1 MERIV
6 IIGGGASGLVAAIY
20 AKDID
25 NEVIILERNNEC
37 GKKILVTGNG
47 KCNYWNEDQ
56 SLSHYHSE
64 NNELIS
70 QIITLDNQKE
80 ILELFNNL
88 GIIPKIKNGYYYPFS
103 NQAETVREA
112 LINEVNKREIV
123 IKTNYLVESIK
134 KDKNSF
140 IITNRSEQIKA
151 DKVIISTGSFA
162 YPKTGSTGMGYH
174 FLAKFGHNIIE
185 PLPALVQL
193 VAKFP
198 YLKEWKGIRTDVIL
212 KLEENEKIIATDQ
225 GELQL
230 TDYGIS
236 GICTFNLSSFV
247 SRGLKDNKEE
257 IIHINFLPFLKEDS
271 NIMKWFDDRN
281 NILKNPTLNE
291 LLNPILN
298 YKLVKIILKI
308 SNIKGSL
315 SWNDLFEEE
324 QLFLVENLINFKL
337 EIINTKSF
345 DNAQS
350 CSGGIPLTEIELT
363 TMESKLCHNL
373 FIAGE
378 LLDINGDCGGYNLSL
393 AWISGMLAG
402 RASKE
407 SK

>member
-1 MERIV
+1 MEKIV

-20 AKDID
+20 AKNDN
-25 NEVIILERNNEC
+25 NEVIILERNKEC
-37 GKKILVTGNG
+37 GKKLLTTGNG

-56 SLSHYHSE
+56 SISHYHSE

-70 QIITLDNQKE
+70 KIISFNNQKE
-80 ILELFNNL
+80 ILTMFNNL
-88 GIIPKIKNGYYYPFS
+88 GIIPKIKHGYYYPFS

-112 LINEVNKREIV
+112 LLNEIKKKNIEI
-123 IKTNYLVESIK
+123 KNNYLVESIK
-134 KDKNSF
+134 KERNKF
-140 IITNRSEQIKA
+140 IITNRNEQIKA
-151 DKVIISTGSFA
+151 DKVIVSTGSFA
-162 YPKTGSTGMGYH
+162 SPKTGSTGMGYH

-193 VAKFP
+193 IAKFP
-198 YLKEWKGIRTDVIL
+198 YLNDWKGIRTDVIL
-212 KLEENEKIIATDQ
+212 KLEEDDKIISEEQ

-236 GICTFNLSSFV
+236 GICTFNLSSYV
-247 SRGLKDNKEE
+247 SRGLKNNKEE

-281 NILKNPTLNE
+281 SLLKNPTLYE

-298 YKLVKIILKI
+298 YKLVKIILKV
-308 SNIKGSL
+308 SNIKGAL
-315 SWNDLFEEE
+315 SWDDLFEEE
-324 QLFLVENLINFKL
+324 QLVLVENLINFKL

-345 DNAQS
+345 ENAQC
-350 CSGGIPLTEIELT
+350 CSGGIPLTEINLD
-363 TMESKLCHNL
+363 TMESLKIHNL

-402 RASKE
+402 KAAKE
-407 SK
+407 NK

>member
-6 IIGGGASGLVAAIY
+6 IIGGGASGLVTAIY
-20 AKDID
+20 AKSDD

-37 GKKILVTGNG
+37 GKKLLVTGNG

-56 SLSHYHSE
+56 SLTHYHSE

-70 QIITLDNQKE
+70 EIITFNNQKE
-80 ILELFNNL
+80 ILNLFNRL
-88 GIIPKIKNGYYYPFS
+88 GIIPKIKQGYYYPFS

-112 LINEVNKREIV
+112 LIKEVKKNNIEV
-123 IKTNYLVESIK
+123 KTNYLVENVK
-134 KDKNSF
+134 RNKNKF
-140 IITNRSEQIKA
+140 VITSRNEKIEA

-162 YPKTGSTGMGYH
+162 SPKTGSTGMGYH
-174 FLAKFGHNIIE
+174 FLSKLGHSIIE

-193 VAKFP
+193 IAKFP

-212 KLEENEKIIATDQ
+212 KLEENEKIIAEDK

-236 GICTFNLSSFV
+236 GICTFNLSSYV
-247 SRGLKDNKEE
+247 SKGLKANKEE

-281 NILKNPTLNE
+281 KLLNNPTLYE

-298 YKLVKIILKI
+298 YKLVKIILKV
-308 SNIKGSL
+308 SRLQGAL
-315 SWNDLFEEE
+315 SWDDLFEEE
-324 QLFLVENLINFKL
+324 QLTLVENLINFKL
-337 EIINTKSF
+337 EIINTKSY
-345 DNAQS
+345 DNAQC
-350 CSGGIPLTEIELT
+350 CSGGIPLTEINLK
-363 TMESKLCHNL
+363 TMESLKVKNL
-373 FIAGE
+373 YITGE

-393 AWISGMLAG
+393 AWISRMLAG
-402 RASKE
+402 KASKE
-407 SK
+407 NK

>member
-20 AKDID
+20 AKKED
-25 NEVIILERNNEC
+25 NEVIILERNKEC
-37 GKKILVTGNG
+37 GKKLLTTGNG

-56 SLSHYHSE
+56 SLTHYHSE

-70 QIITLDNQKE
+70 EIITFNNQKE
-80 ILELFNNL
+80 ILNMFNSL
-88 GIIPKIKNGYYYPFS
+88 GIIPKIKQGYYYPFS

-112 LINEVNKREIV
+112 LLKETIKKNVE
-123 IKTNYLVESIK
+123 IKTNFLVENVK
-134 KDKNSF
+134 KSKKKF
-140 IITNRSEQIKA
+140 IIKSRNEEIEA

-162 YPKTGSTGMGYH
+162 SPKTGSTGMGYH
-174 FLAKFGHNIIE
+174 FLSKFGHSIIE

-193 VAKFP
+193 IAKFP
-198 YLKEWKGIRTDVIL
+198 YLKDWKGIRTDVIL
-212 KLEENEKIIATDQ
+212 KLEENEKIIAEDK

-236 GICTFNLSSFV
+236 GICTFNLSSYV
-247 SRGLKDNKEE
+247 SRGLKNNKEE

-281 NILKNPTLNE
+281 ELLNNPTLYE

-298 YKLVKIILKI
+298 YKLVKIILKV
-308 SNIKGSL
+308 SRLQGAL

-324 QLFLVENLINFKL
+324 QLTLVENLINFKL

-345 DNAQS
+345 DNAQC
-350 CSGGIPLTEIELT
+350 CSGGIPLTEINLK
-363 TMESKLCHNL
+363 TMESLKVNKL
-373 FIAGE
+373 FITGE
-378 LLDINGDCGGYNLSL
+378 LLDINGDCGEYNLSL

-402 RASKE
+402 KASKE

>member
-6 IIGGGASGLVAAIY
+6 IIGGGASGLVTGIY
-20 AKDID
+20 AKNDD
-25 NEVIILERNNEC
+25 NEVIILERNSEC
-37 GKKILVTGNG
+37 GKKLLVTGNG

-70 QIITLDNQKE
+70 EIITFDNQKE
-80 ILELFNNL
+80 ILNLFNKL
-88 GIIPKIKNGYYYPFS
+88 GIIPKIKQGYYYPFS

-112 LINEVNKREIV
+112 LIKEVNKKNIE
-123 IKTNYLVESIK
+123 IKTNYLVENVKRNKNKFVITSINEK
-134 KDKNSF
+134 
-140 IITNRSEQIKA
+140 IEA

-162 YPKTGSTGMGYH
+162 SPKTGSTGMGYH
-174 FLAKFGHNIIE
+174 FLSKLGHSIIE

-193 VAKFP
+193 IAKFP
-198 YLKEWKGIRTDVIL
+198 YLKDWKGIRTDVIL
-212 KLEENEKIIATDQ
+212 KLEEDEKIIAEDK

-236 GICTFNLSSFV
+236 GICTFNLSSYV
-247 SRGLKDNKEE
+247 SRGLKNNKEE

-281 NILKNPTLNE
+281 KLLNNPTLYE

-298 YKLVKIILKI
+298 YKLVKIILKV
-308 SNIKGSL
+308 SRLQGGL
-315 SWNDLFEEE
+315 SWDDLFEEE
-324 QLFLVENLINFKL
+324 QLTLVENLINFKL

-345 DNAQS
+345 DNAQC
-350 CSGGIPLTEIELT
+350 CSGGIPLTEIDLK
-363 TMESKLCHNL
+363 TMESLKVKNL
-373 FIAGE
+373 YITGE

-407 SK
+407 NK

>member
-20 AKDID
+20 SKSEN
-25 NEVIILERNNEC
+25 NEVIILERNAEC
-37 GKKILVTGNG
+37 GKKILATGNG

-56 SLSHYHSE
+56 SLTHYHSE

-70 QIITLDNQKE
+70 EIITFDNQKE
-80 ILELFNNL
+80 ILNLFNNL
-88 GIIPKIKNGYYYPFS
+88 GIIPKIKHGYYYPFS

-112 LINEVNKREIV
+112 LLKAVRSKNIEI
-123 IKTNYLVESIK
+123 KNNFLVENVK
-134 KDKNSF
+134 KTKNKF
-140 IITNRSEQIKA
+140 TITSRNETITA

-162 YPKTGSTGMGYH
+162 SPKTGSTGMGYH

-193 VAKFP
+193 IAKFP
-198 YLKEWKGIRTDVIL
+198 YLKDWKGIRTDVIL
-212 KLEENEKIIATDQ
+212 KLEEDEKIIAEDS

-247 SRGLKDNKEE
+247 SRGLKNNKEE

-271 NIMKWFDDRN
+271 NIMKWFDERN
-281 NILKNPTLNE
+281 EILKSPTLYE

-298 YKLVKIILKI
+298 YKLVKIILKV
-308 SNIKGSL
+308 SRLQGGL
-315 SWNDLFEEE
+315 SWNELFEEE
-324 QLFLVENLINFKL
+324 QLTLVENLINFKL

-350 CSGGIPLTEIELT
+350 CSGGIPLTEINLK
-363 TMESKLCHNL
+363 TMESLMEKNL
-373 FIAGE
+373 FITGE

-407 SK
+407 NK

>member
-1 MERIV
+1 MEHIA

-20 AKDID
+20 AKND
-25 NEVIILERNNEC
+25 NNHVTILERNAEC
-37 GKKILVTGNG
+37 GKKLLATGNG

-56 SLSHYHSE
+56 SLTHYHSE

-70 QIITLDNQKE
+70 NIITYNNQKE
-80 ILELFNNL
+80 IINLFNNL

-112 LINEVNKREIV
+112 LLKEVKSKDVE
-123 IKTNYLVESIK
+123 IKTNYLVENVK
-134 KDKNSF
+134 KNKNKF
-140 IITNRSEQIKA
+140 IITSRNEELEV

-162 YPKTGSTGMGYH
+162 SPKTGSTGMGYH
-174 FLAKFGHNIIE
+174 FLSKLGHNIIE

-193 VAKFP
+193 IAKFP
-198 YLKEWKGIRTDVIL
+198 YLKDWKGIRTDVIL
-212 KLEENEKIIATDQ
+212 KLEEDEKIIAEDS

-236 GICTFNLSSFV
+236 GICTFNLSSFA
-247 SRGLKDNKEE
+247 SRGLKNNKEE

-271 NIMKWFDDRN
+271 NILKWFDDRN
-281 NILKNPTLNE
+281 KLLKNPTLYE

-298 YKLVKIILKI
+298 YKLVKIILKVSRI
-308 SNIKGSL
+308 QGAL
-315 SWNDLFEEE
+315 SWDDLFEEE
-324 QLFLVENLINFKL
+324 QLNLVENLINFKL

-350 CSGGIPLTEIELT
+350 CSGGIPLTEIDLK
-363 TMESKLCHNL
+363 TMESLKIKNL
-373 FIAGE
+373 FITGE

-407 SK
+407 NK

>member
-20 AKDID
+20 AKKED
-25 NEVIILERNNEC
+25 NEVIILERNKEC
-37 GKKILVTGNG
+37 GKKLLTTGNG

-56 SLSHYHSE
+56 SLTHYHSE

-70 QIITLDNQKE
+70 EIITFNNQKE
-80 ILELFNNL
+80 ILNMFNSL
-88 GIIPKIKNGYYYPFS
+88 GIIPKIKQGYYYPFS

-112 LINEVNKREIV
+112 LLKETIKKNVE
-123 IKTNYLVESIK
+123 IKTNFLVENVK
-134 KDKNSF
+134 KSKKKF
-140 IITNRSEQIKA
+140 IIKSRNEEIEA

-162 YPKTGSTGMGYH
+162 SPKTGSTGMGYH
-174 FLAKFGHNIIE
+174 FLSKFGHSIIE

-193 VAKFP
+193 IAKFP
-198 YLKEWKGIRTDVIL
+198 YLKDWKGIRTDVIL
-212 KLEENEKIIATDQ
+212 KLEENEKIIAEDK

-236 GICTFNLSSFV
+236 GICTFNLSSYV
-247 SRGLKDNKEE
+247 SRGLKNNKEE

-281 NILKNPTLNE
+281 ELLNNPTLYE

-298 YKLVKIILKI
+298 YKLVKIILKV
-308 SNIKGSL
+308 SRLQGAL

-324 QLFLVENLINFKL
+324 QLTLVENLINFKL

-345 DNAQS
+345 DNAQC
-350 CSGGIPLTEIELT
+350 CSGGIPLTEINLK
-363 TMESKLCHNL
+363 TMESLKVKNL
-373 FIAGE
+373 YITGE

-402 RASKE
+402 KASKE

>member
-20 AKDID
+20 AKKED
-25 NEVIILERNNEC
+25 NEVIILERNKEC
-37 GKKILVTGNG
+37 GKKLLTTGNG

-56 SLSHYHSE
+56 SLTHYHSE

-70 QIITLDNQKE
+70 EIITFNNQKE
-80 ILELFNNL
+80 ILNMFNSL
-88 GIIPKIKNGYYYPFS
+88 GIIPKIKQGYYYPFS

-112 LINEVNKREIV
+112 LLKETIKKNVE
-123 IKTNYLVESIK
+123 IKTNFLVENVK
-134 KDKNSF
+134 KSKKKF
-140 IITNRSEQIKA
+140 IIKSRNEEIEA

-162 YPKTGSTGMGYH
+162 SPKTGSTGMGYH
-174 FLAKFGHNIIE
+174 FLSKFGHSIIE

-193 VAKFP
+193 IAKFP
-198 YLKEWKGIRTDVIL
+198 YLKDWKGIRTDVIL
-212 KLEENEKIIATDQ
+212 KLEENEKIIAEDK

-236 GICTFNLSSFV
+236 GICTFNLSSYV
-247 SRGLKDNKEE
+247 SRGLKNNKEE

-281 NILKNPTLNE
+281 ELLNNPTLYE

-298 YKLVKIILKI
+298 YKLVKIILKV
-308 SNIKGSL
+308 SRLQGAL

-324 QLFLVENLINFKL
+324 QLTLVENLINFKL

-345 DNAQS
+345 DNAQC
-350 CSGGIPLTEIELT
+350 CSGGIPLTEINLK
-363 TMESKLCHNL
+363 TMESLKVNKL
-373 FIAGE
+373 FITGE

-402 RASKE
+402 KASKE

>member
-1 MERIV
+1 MERII
-6 IIGGGASGLVAAIY
+6 IIGGGASGLVASIY
-20 AKDID
+20 AKNEY
-25 NEVIILERNNEC
+25 NEVIILERNDEC
-37 GKKILVTGNG
+37 GKKLLVTGNG
-47 KCNYWNEDQ
+47 RCNYWNEDQ
-56 SLSHYHSE
+56 SLNHYHSD

-70 QIITLDNQKE
+70 EIITFENQKE
-80 ILELFNNL
+80 ILNLFNNI
-88 GIIPKIKNGYYYPFS
+88 GIIPKIKHGYYYPVT

-112 LINEVNKREIV
+112 LINEVRRRNII
-123 IKTNYLVESIK
+123 IKNNYLVESISK
-134 KDKNSF
+134 EDNKF
-140 IITNRSEQIKA
+140 IIKSRNEVIDA
-151 DKVIISTGSFA
+151 DKVIISTGSFSS
-162 YPKTGSTGMGYH
+162 PKTGSTGMGYH
-174 FLAKFGHNIIE
+174 FLKEFGHSIIE

-193 VAKFP
+193 IASFP

-212 KLEENEKIIATDQ
+212 KLEENGEIIAEEK

-236 GICTFNLSSFV
+236 GICTFNLSSYV
-247 SRGLKDNKEE
+247 SRGLKNNKEE

-271 NIMKWFDDRN
+271 NILKWFDDRN
-281 NILKNPTLNE
+281 ELLKNPTLYE

-308 SNIKGSL
+308 SRVKGDL

-324 QLFLVENLINFKL
+324 QLTLVENLINFKL

-350 CSGGIPLTEIELT
+350 CSGGIPLTEINLK
-363 TMESKLCHNL
+363 TMESKMIENL
-373 FIAGE
+373 YISGE

-402 RASKE
+402 KSAKGE
-407 SK
+407 

>member
-6 IIGGGASGLVAAIY
+6 IIGGGASGLVTGIY
-20 AKDID
+20 AKNDD
-25 NEVIILERNNEC
+25 NEVIILERNSEC
-37 GKKILVTGNG
+37 GKKLLVTGNG

-70 QIITLDNQKE
+70 EIITFNNQKE
-80 ILELFNNL
+80 ILNLFNKL
-88 GIIPKIKNGYYYPFS
+88 GIIPKIKQGYYYPFS

-112 LINEVNKREIV
+112 LIKEVNKKNIE
-123 IKTNYLVESIK
+123 IKTNYLVENVK
-134 KDKNSF
+134 RNKDKF
-140 IITNRSEQIKA
+140 VITSRNEKIEA

-162 YPKTGSTGMGYH
+162 SPKTGSTGMGYH
-174 FLAKFGHNIIE
+174 FLSKLGHSIIE

-193 VAKFP
+193 IAKFP
-198 YLKEWKGIRTDVIL
+198 YLKDWKGIRTDVIL
-212 KLEENEKIIATDQ
+212 KLEEDEQIIAEDK

-236 GICTFNLSSFV
+236 GICTFNLSSYV
-247 SRGLKDNKEE
+247 SRGLKNNKEE
-257 IIHINFLPFLKEDS
+257 IMHINFLPFLKEDS

-281 NILKNPTLNE
+281 KLLNNPTLYE

-298 YKLVKIILKI
+298 YKLVKIILKV
-308 SNIKGSL
+308 SRLQGGL
-315 SWNDLFEEE
+315 SWDDLFEEE
-324 QLFLVENLINFKL
+324 QLTLVENLINFKL

-345 DNAQS
+345 DNAQC
-350 CSGGIPLTEIELT
+350 CSGGIPLTEINLK
-363 TMESKLCHNL
+363 TMESLKVKNL
-373 FIAGE
+373 YITGE

-407 SK
+407 NK

>member
-6 IIGGGASGLVAAIY
+6 IIGGGASGLVTGIY
-20 AKDID
+20 AKNDD
-25 NEVIILERNNEC
+25 NEVIILERNSEC
-37 GKKILVTGNG
+37 GKKLLVTGNG

-70 QIITLDNQKE
+70 EIITFDNQKE
-80 ILELFNNL
+80 ILNLFNKL
-88 GIIPKIKNGYYYPFS
+88 GIIPKIKQGYYYPFS

-112 LINEVNKREIV
+112 LIKEVNKKNIE
-123 IKTNYLVESIK
+123 IKTNYLVENVK
-134 KDKNSF
+134 RNKNKF
-140 IITNRSEQIKA
+140 VITSRNEKIEA

-162 YPKTGSTGMGYH
+162 SPKTGSTGMGYH
-174 FLAKFGHNIIE
+174 FLSKLGHSIIE

-193 VAKFP
+193 IAKFP
-198 YLKEWKGIRTDVIL
+198 YLKDWKGIRTDVIL
-212 KLEENEKIIATDQ
+212 KLEEDEKIIAEDK

-236 GICTFNLSSFV
+236 GICTFNLSSYV
-247 SRGLKDNKEE
+247 SRGLKNNKEE

-281 NILKNPTLNE
+281 KLLNNPTLYE

-298 YKLVKIILKI
+298 YKLVKIILKV
-308 SNIKGSL
+308 SRLQGGL
-315 SWNDLFEEE
+315 SWDDLFEEE
-324 QLFLVENLINFKL
+324 QLTLVENLINFKL

-345 DNAQS
+345 DNAQC
-350 CSGGIPLTEIELT
+350 CSGGIPLTEIDLK
-363 TMESKLCHNL
+363 TMESLKVKNL
-373 FIAGE
+373 YITGE

-407 SK
+407 NK

>member
-1 MERIV
+1 MEKIA

-20 AKDID
+20 AKNDN
-25 NEVIILERNNEC
+25 NEVIILERNKEC
-37 GKKILVTGNG
+37 GKKLLTTGNG

-56 SLSHYHSE
+56 SISHYHSE

-70 QIITLDNQKE
+70 KIISFNNQKE
-80 ILELFNNL
+80 ILTMFNNL
-88 GIIPKIKNGYYYPFS
+88 GIIPKIKHGYYYPFS

-112 LINEVNKREIV
+112 LLNEIKKKNIEI
-123 IKTNYLVESIK
+123 KNNYLVESIK
-134 KDKNSF
+134 KERNKF
-140 IITNRSEQIKA
+140 IITNRNEQIKA
-151 DKVIISTGSFA
+151 DKVIVSTGSFA
-162 YPKTGSTGMGYH
+162 SPKTGSTGMGYH

-193 VAKFP
+193 IAKFP
-198 YLKEWKGIRTDVIL
+198 YLNDWKGIRTDVIL
-212 KLEENEKIIATDQ
+212 KLEEDDKIISEEQ

-236 GICTFNLSSFV
+236 GICTFNLSSYV
-247 SRGLKDNKEE
+247 SRGLKNNKEE

-281 NILKNPTLNE
+281 SLLKNPTLYE

-298 YKLVKIILKI
+298 YKLVKIILKV
-308 SNIKGSL
+308 SNIKGAL
-315 SWNDLFEEE
+315 SWDDLFEEE
-324 QLFLVENLINFKL
+324 QLVLVENLINFKL

-345 DNAQS
+345 ENAQC
-350 CSGGIPLTEIELT
+350 CSGGIPLTEINLD
-363 TMESKLCHNL
+363 TMESLKIHNL

-402 RASKE
+402 KAAKE
-407 SK
+407 NK

>member
-20 AKDID
+20 AKSDE
-25 NEVIILERNNEC
+25 NEVIILERNKEC
-37 GKKILVTGNG
+37 GKKLLTTGNG

-56 SLSHYHSE
+56 SLTHYHSE

-70 QIITLDNQKE
+70 EIITFNNQKE
-80 ILELFNNL
+80 ILNLFNKL
-88 GIIPKIKNGYYYPFS
+88 GIIPKIKHGYYYPFS

-112 LINEVNKREIV
+112 LIKEVKKKNVE
-123 IKTNYLVESIK
+123 IKTNFLVENIK
-134 KDKNSF
+134 KNKTKYL
-140 IITNRSEQIKA
+140 ITSRSEQIEA

-162 YPKTGSTGMGYH
+162 SPKTGSTGMGYH
-174 FLAKFGHNIIE
+174 FLSKLGHSIIE

-193 VAKFP
+193 IAKFP
-198 YLKEWKGIRTDVIL
+198 YLKDWKGIRTDVIL
-212 KLEENEKIIATDQ
+212 KLEEDDKIISEEQ

-236 GICTFNLSSFV
+236 GICTFNLSSYV
-247 SRGLKDNKEE
+247 SRGLKNNKEE

-271 NIMKWFDDRN
+271 NILKWFDDRN
-281 NILKNPTLNE
+281 ELLNNPTLYE

-298 YKLVKIILKI
+298 YKLVKIILKV
-308 SNIKGSL
+308 SRLQGGL
-315 SWNDLFEEE
+315 SWTDLFEEE
-324 QLFLVENLINFKL
+324 QLTLVENLINFKL

-345 DNAQS
+345 DNAQC
-350 CSGGIPLTEIELT
+350 CSGGIPLTEIDLK
-363 TMESKLCHNL
+363 TMESLKSKK
-373 FIAGE
+373 IYITGE

>member
-1 MERIV
+1 MEKIV
-6 IIGGGASGLVAAIY
+6 IIGGGASGLVASIY
-20 AKDID
+20 AKTED
-25 NEVIILERNNEC
+25 NEVIILERNKEC
-37 GKKILVTGNG
+37 GKKLLATGNG

-56 SLSHYHSE
+56 SLTHYHSE

-70 QIITLDNQKE
+70 KIISFNNQKE
-80 ILELFNNL
+80 ILNLFNKL
-88 GIIPKIKNGYYYPFS
+88 GIIPKIKHGYYYPFS

-112 LINEVNKREIV
+112 LIKETKKKNVE
-123 IKTNYLVESIK
+123 IKTDFLVENVK
-134 KDKNSF
+134 KVKSKF
-140 IITNRSEQIKA
+140 IIKGRNEEIKA

-162 YPKTGSTGMGYH
+162 SPKTGSTGMGYH
-174 FLAKFGHNIIE
+174 FLSKFGHNIIE

-193 VAKFP
+193 IAKFP
-198 YLKEWKGIRTDVIL
+198 YLKDWKGIRTDVIL
-212 KLEENEKIIATDQ
+212 KLEENEKIIAEDK

-236 GICTFNLSSFV
+236 GICTFNLSSYV
-247 SRGLKDNKEE
+247 SRGLKNNKEE

-281 NILKNPTLNE
+281 ELLNNPTLYE

-298 YKLVKIILKI
+298 YKLVKIILKV
-308 SNIKGSL
+308 SRLQGGL

-324 QLFLVENLINFKL
+324 QLNLVENLINFKL

-345 DNAQS
+345 DNAQC
-350 CSGGIPLTEIELT
+350 CSGGIPLTEIDLN
-363 TMESKLCHNL
+363 TMESLKVKKLY
-373 FIAGE
+373 IAGE

-402 RASKE
+402 KASKE
-407 SK
+407 TK

>member
-20 AKDID
+20 AKKED
-25 NEVIILERNNEC
+25 NEVIILERNKEC
-37 GKKILVTGNG
+37 GKKLLTTGNG

-56 SLSHYHSE
+56 SLTHYHSE

-70 QIITLDNQKE
+70 EIITFNNQKE
-80 ILELFNNL
+80 ILNMFNSL
-88 GIIPKIKNGYYYPFS
+88 GIIPKIKQGYYYPFS

-112 LINEVNKREIV
+112 LLKETIKKNVE
-123 IKTNYLVESIK
+123 IKTNFLVENVK
-134 KDKNSF
+134 KSKKKF
-140 IITNRSEQIKA
+140 IIKSRNEEIEA

-162 YPKTGSTGMGYH
+162 SPKTGSTGMGYH
-174 FLAKFGHNIIE
+174 FLSKFGHSIIE

-193 VAKFP
+193 IAKFP
-198 YLKEWKGIRTDVIL
+198 YLKDWKGIRTDVIL
-212 KLEENEKIIATDQ
+212 KLEEDEKIIAEDK

-236 GICTFNLSSFV
+236 GICTFNLSSYV
-247 SRGLKDNKEE
+247 SRGLKNNKEE
-257 IIHINFLPFLKEDS
+257 IMHINFLPFLKEDS

-281 NILKNPTLNE
+281 KLLNNPTLYE

-298 YKLVKIILKI
+298 YKLVKIILKV
-308 SNIKGSL
+308 SRLQGGL
-315 SWNDLFEEE
+315 SWDDLFEEE
-324 QLFLVENLINFKL
+324 QLTLVENLINFKL

-345 DNAQS
+345 DNAQC
-350 CSGGIPLTEIELT
+350 CSGGIPLTEINLK
-363 TMESKLCHNL
+363 TMESLKVKNL
-373 FIAGE
+373 YITGE

-402 RASKE
+402 KASKE
-407 SK
+407 NK